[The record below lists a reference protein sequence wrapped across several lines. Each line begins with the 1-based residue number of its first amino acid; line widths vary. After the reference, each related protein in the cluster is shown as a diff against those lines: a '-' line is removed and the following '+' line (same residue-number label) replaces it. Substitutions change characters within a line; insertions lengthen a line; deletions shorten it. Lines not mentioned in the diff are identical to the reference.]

1 MKTYRERTDAVIE
14 KVEHYKTDKND
25 AVDNGGHTLSI
36 KRNRTVA
43 LWTAFAAACL
53 AVVIALN
60 LILFLP
66 FPAGA
71 DISAYKDSEY
81 YGLISVVNGL
91 TNKPQYK
98 NNFEKWTAGFGGAK
112 NDATAAPDGAD
123 RPGLLPPASDPGDA
137 AAPDAPD
144 GNPGNGNY
152 EETTNNQVS
161 GVTEADLLKRS
172 DKYAFYL
179 ESVWEYLPS
188 GRTQCHKLRVYGL
201 EGNEVPLISTHLIA
215 PEDGKRYQ
223 YDTCEMYLSKDCNTV
238 TVISQCYDTTVCN
251 LYTRIVSLDVSD
263 VNDIK
268 ETSRTFVSGAYISSR
283 LVGGNLLLFSNF
295 TVNDKPD
302 FSNEAQYLPQTGAA
316 NDMKSLP
323 AANIIFSDDATA
335 ARYTVVCTLDQKTLE
350 INSDYAF
357 LSYSQEAY
365 VSEQNIY
372 LTRTKKSEANDR
384 YDNYTQITCLTYADG
399 ALGLLNSAE
408 VPGTVLNQYSMDEY
422 DGLLRIVTEVST
434 KEVSGGDP
442 HKNYGYEV
450 YTGASLYCIDLES
463 FKVRASLEEFS
474 PSGEKVF
481 SVRFDKTTAY
491 VCTAIVRV
499 QLTDPVFAIDLSDL
513 DNITYKD
520 TGTITGY
527 SLSLMK
533 FKGDTLLGIGYGDRL
548 NQLKIEL
555 YRETENGVES
565 VASFVKEC
573 DFSSKFKAYYIDA
586 ENGLVGLSV
595 TYYDYVEEHGYG
607 RNVRKHEFLLLL
619 FDGYNLTVAES
630 VPLDLN
636 DGNDVARAFLADGY
650 IYIFSGDEAHSL
662 NWNA

>member
-14 KVEHYKTDKND
+14 KVEQYKEGRND
-25 AVDNGGHTLSI
+25 TVINGGRTLSI

-43 LWTAFAAACL
+43 LWTTFAAACL

-66 FPAGA
+66 FPVGG

-91 TNKPQYK
+91 TNKPKYK
-98 NNFEKWTAGFGGAK
+98 NNFEKWTAGSGAMK
-112 NDATAAPDGAD
+112 GDDATGDSVGGAD
-123 RPGLLPPASDPGDA
+123 RPGLLPPDFIEEDGVPTS
-137 AAPDAPD
+137 PDR
-144 GNPGNGNY
+144 NPGNGNY
-152 EETTNNQVS
+152 EENTNNQVS

-238 TVISQCYDTTVCN
+238 TVISQCYDTTVRN

-283 LVGGNLLLFSNF
+283 LVDGNLLLFSNF

-302 FSNEAQYLPQTGAA
+302 FSNEAQYLPQAGAA
-316 NDMKSLP
+316 DDMKSLP

-434 KEVSGGDP
+434 KEVTGGDP
-442 HKNYGYEV
+442 HKNYGYEP

-463 FKVRASLEEFS
+463 FEIRASLEQFS

-491 VCTAIVRV
+491 VCTAIAHVE
-499 QLTDPVFAIDLSDL
+499 LIDPVFAIDLSDL
-513 DNITYKD
+513 ENITCKD

-533 FKGDTLLGIGYGDRL
+533 FKGDTLLGIGYGEWR

-565 VASFVKEC
+565 VASFVKDC

-595 TYYDYVEEHGYG
+595 SYYDGVEYE
-607 RNVRKHEFLLLL
+607 RKHEFLLLL

-650 IYIFSGDEAHSL
+650 IYIFSGDEAHPL